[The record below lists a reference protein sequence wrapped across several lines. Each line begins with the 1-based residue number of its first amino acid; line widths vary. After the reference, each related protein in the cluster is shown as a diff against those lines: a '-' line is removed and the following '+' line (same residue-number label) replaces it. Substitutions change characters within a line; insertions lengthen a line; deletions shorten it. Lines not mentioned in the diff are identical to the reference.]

1 MNMENENVYSTK
13 DIYLASALVASN
25 FELQTLEKRGK
36 NFYFLFKKQSLIDIS
51 SNIDDFVNKYWGGML
66 IVDAKTLFSS
76 FRELKNRI
84 YNQ

>member
-1 MNMENENVYSTK
+1 MNMENENLYSTK

-25 FELQTLEKRGK
+25 FELQSLEKKGK
-36 NFYFLFKKQSLIDIS
+36 NFYFVFKKQSLIDPTI
-51 SNIDDFVNKYWGGML
+51 NIDNFVNKYWGGTL